1 MAILCSLTPETIQRF
16 FKNGRYQIPTTV
28 STTVHGKKKHFSDL
42 NKSSDP
48 PVVFLLKLGNM
59 VHLFLYSK
67 NWKQLLSNSAGS
79 SLMEV
84 FKDVSV
90 QDTYPH
96 GRLSD
101 CVIET
106 FFYIRYLAGYGKQ
119 DIRL

>member
-1 MAILCSLTPETIQRF
+1 MA
-16 FKNGRYQIPTTV
+16 
-28 STTVHGKKKHFSDL
+28 KKKQFSDL

-101 CVIET
+101 CIIET
-106 FFYIRYLAGYGKQ
+106 FFISGIWPDMASRISGYEKV
-119 DIRL
+119 